1 MNNLQNPNNNDSFPI
16 ETKTE
21 AWAAVIMSMLFIVC
35 AAVFI
40 WLYCSG
46 NKAAIW
52 LSGAGVFGL
61 AGLAIIPQSFKNLKN
76 VYSTWEK
83 LNPYIEKY
91 HNLELAES
99 DEYAVD
105 TSTFD

>member
-1 MNNLQNPNNNDSFPI
+1 MKNDYSFSI

-21 AWAAVIMSMLFIVC
+21 AWAAVIMSMLSIVF

-40 WLYCSG
+40 WLSYSG

-61 AGLAIIPQSFKNLKN
+61 AGLAIIPQSFKDLKD
-76 VYSTWEK
+76 VYSTREE
-83 LNPYIEKY
+83 LESYLEKY
-91 HNLELAES
+91 HNLELAEF
-99 DEYAVD
+99 DEYDID